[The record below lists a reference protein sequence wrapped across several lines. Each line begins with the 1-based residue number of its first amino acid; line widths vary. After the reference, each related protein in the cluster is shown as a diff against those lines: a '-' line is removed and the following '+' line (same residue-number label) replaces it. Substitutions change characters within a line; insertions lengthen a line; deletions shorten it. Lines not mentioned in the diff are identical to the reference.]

1 MKNGLVHFLKTLL
14 GRMQLNVTTALYRL
28 VDAILRELLQELRS
42 PSNNQHKLML
52 QKVLLFL
59 QVLEQVCDDSLKN
72 WIIINQLDDQI
83 LKILRQVEE

>member
-1 MKNGLVHFLKTLL
+1 
-14 GRMQLNVTTALYRL
+14 
-28 VDAILRELLQELRS
+28 
-42 PSNNQHKLML
+42 ML